1 MEKDLARTFAARI
14 TQASKTELVVIMY
27 EVLLSDIASAKEYFH
42 KGEDEKAMHDIKHGQ
57 KFLNELMSSLNYQYE
72 ISLNLMSLYIFVNK
86 RIMDAYYKKEA
97 EALDEAKE
105 VLEILMKGF
114 SEIAAGDKS
123 GPVMTNTGQIYA
135 GLTYGRGTL
144 NETYVDPN
152 QANRGFMA

>member
-14 TQASKTELVVIMY
+14 TQASQTELVVIMY
-27 EVLLSDIASAKEYFH
+27 EVLLSDIASAKEYFR
-42 KGEDEKAMHDIKHGQ
+42 KGEEEKAMHDIKHGQ
-57 KFLNELMSSLNYQYE
+57 KFLNELMGSLDFRYE

-86 RIMDAYYKKEA
+86 RLTDAYYEKE
-97 EALDEAKE
+97 EKALDEAKE
-105 VLEILMKGF
+105 VLEIIMKGF
-114 SEIAAGDKS
+114 SGIAAEDKS
-123 GPVMTNTGQIYA
+123 GPVMRNTGQIYA

>member
-1 MEKDLARTFAARI
+1 MEKDLAKTFAARI

-27 EVLLSDIASAKEYFH
+27 EVLLTDITAAREYFR
-42 KGEDEKAMHDIKHGQ
+42 KGDDEKALYDIKHGQ
-57 KFLNELMSSLNYQYE
+57 KFLNELMGSLDFQYE

-86 RIMDAYYKKEA
+86 LLTDAYYGKDVK
-97 EALDEAKE
+97 ALDDAEE
-105 VLEILMKGF
+105 VLRTLMDGF
-114 SEIAAGDKS
+114 SKIAPQDKS
-123 GPVMTNTGQIYA
+123 GPVMANTGQIYA